1 MKKVLLLQSDLEGA
15 RLRRLI
21 LERFGIEFLREGA
34 LVGIQ
39 RSQSG
44 GIRSDDRGH

>member
-1 MKKVLLLQSDLEGA
+1 MKKVLLLQSDFERAASGG
-15 RLRRLI
+15 LI
-21 LERFGIEFLREGA
+21 LERFGLEFLREGA

-44 GIRSDDRGH
+44 GIRSDDKGH